1 MDESPLLP
9 GSDSDGYAAQA
20 DEWMV
25 IGNGRR
31 FNFLDP
37 KPVDIDIADIVR
49 GLSKLCRYCGQCSG
63 FYSVAQHSVL
73 VAKCVP
79 ASFKLEAL
87 LHDSA
92 EAYLGDIIQ
101 PVKRFLPEFRRMEQH
116 VWKAIASAFRLPEQ
130 MSPEV
135 KEADR
140 RMMVTE
146 KRSLFPASTPV
157 WQLEKQGVEPYPG
170 LRIIGLHHDAA
181 REGFMLAFHS
191 YARLHRAFLDGRVLR
206 CDVCDELSVE
216 PLSKVCFSTACLPYN
231 KR

>member
-1 MDESPLLP
+1 MEESPLLP
-9 GSDSDGYAAQA
+9 GSAGDGYAALA

-25 IGNGRR
+25 IGDGKR

-37 KPVDIDIADIVR
+37 KPEDINIADIVR
-49 GLSKLCRYCGQCSG
+49 GLSKLCRYCGQCNG

-79 ASFKLEAL
+79 AKFKLEAL
-87 LHDSA
+87 LHDAA

-101 PVKRFLPEFRRMEQH
+101 PVKRFLPEFRRMEHH
-116 VWKAIASAFRLPEQ
+116 VWKAIAAAFELPEQ
-130 MSPEV
+130 TSPEV

-146 KRSLFPASTPV
+146 KRSLFPALTPV
-157 WQLEKQGVEPYPG
+157 WQLEKQGVVPYPA
-170 LRIIGLHHDAA
+170 LRIVGLSHESA
-181 REGFMLAFHS
+181 REGFLLSFHTYVRLQKAF
-191 YARLHRAFLDGRVLR
+191 RDGRVS
-206 CDVCDELSVE
+206 VCDRCTELAVE
-216 PLSKVCFSTACLPYN
+216 DATGVCFSQVCLPYD

>member
-1 MDESPLLP
+1 MEESQLSP
-9 GSDSDGYAAQA
+9 GSANDGYAAQA

-25 IGNGRR
+25 LGDGKR

-37 KPVDIDIADIVR
+37 RPEDIKIDDIVR
-49 GLSKLCRYCGQCSG
+49 GLSKLCRYCGQCRG
-63 FYSVAQHSVL
+63 FFSVAQHSVL

-79 ASFKLEAL
+79 ARFKLEAL

-116 VWKAIASAFRLPEQ
+116 VWRAIAAAFDLPEQ

-146 KRSLFPASTPV
+146 KRCLFPDHTPE
-157 WQLEKQGVEPYPG
+157 WQLEKQGVVPYPA
-170 LRIIGLHHDAA
+170 LKFTGLHHDAA
-181 REGFMLAFHS
+181 RESFLIAFHT
-191 YARLHRAFLDGRVLR
+191 YARLHRAFLDHQVSQ
-206 CDVCDELSVE
+206 CDACLELSVE
-216 PLSKVCFSTACLPYN
+216 NQTGVCFSQACLPYD

>member
-1 MDESPLLP
+1 MEESQLSP
-9 GSDSDGYAAQA
+9 GSANDGYAAQA

-25 IGNGRR
+25 LGNGRR

-37 KPVDIDIADIVR
+37 RPDDIEIYDIVR
-49 GLSKLCRYCGQCSG
+49 GLSKLCRYCGQCRG
-63 FYSVAQHSVL
+63 FFSVAQHSVL

-79 ASFKLEAL
+79 ARFKLEAL

-116 VWKAIASAFRLPEQ
+116 VWRAIAAAFNLPEQ

-146 KRSLFPASTPV
+146 KRCLFPDHTPE
-157 WQLEKQGVEPYPG
+157 WQLEKQGVVPYPG
-170 LRIIGLHHDAA
+170 LKFTGLHHDAA
-181 REGFMLAFHS
+181 REGFMIAFQT
-191 YARLHRAFLDGRVLR
+191 YVRLHRAFLDQRVDR
-206 CDVCDELSVE
+206 CEDCGELSVE
-216 PLSKVCFSTACLPYN
+216 PESGVCFSQVCLPYD